1 MELIRGLHNL
11 PAGGATRSGAPRECV
26 ATIGNFDGVH
36 RGHQA
41 ILEQLKSLSRSA
53 GLPVTVVIF
62 EPQPREYFAGDQAPP
77 RLTRL
82 RDKVELLAAHGADR
96 ILCLPFNDALRSLT
110 ARQFIERVLI
120 DGLRVRH
127 LVVGDDFRFGC
138 DRAGDFALLEAVG
151 RERGFAVE
159 HTRTFTLDD
168 ERVSSTRV
176 RTLLAS
182 GNFCQAARMLGRP
195 FAFQGRVV
203 RDRQLGRTIGVPTA
217 NIPLTRW
224 PLALRGVFACATR
237 LPDGSWAPS
246 VANIGWRPTVGA
258 HQPMLEVHV
267 LDRQLDLYGESLS
280 VVPCARLRGETKFA
294 DFDTLVTQIHH
305 DLDQARRYF
314 QAPDAAPASDQAPQ
328 TAPAIQAPAA
338 PDALQTATTE
348 NPGDRVSVS
357 GGLASL
363 APPPARFP
371 LASAP
376 LPHETA
382 AADSPP
388 GPSRDTRTDE

>member
-11 PAGGATRSGAPRECV
+11 PHTSDATQRQTLRGCV

-36 RGHQA
+36 LGHRA
-41 ILEQLKSLSRSA
+41 ILEQLRTLSRA
-53 GLPVTVVIF
+53 EGLPVTVVIF
-62 EPQPREYFAGDQAPP
+62 EPQPREFFAGDQAPP

-82 RDKVELLAAHGADR
+82 RDKVALLKAHGADR

-120 DGLRVRH
+120 EGLQVKH

-138 DRAGDFALLEAVG
+138 DRSGDFTLLQAVG
-151 RERGFAVE
+151 RERGFAVD
-159 HTRTFTLDD
+159 HTRTFALDD

-182 GNFCQAARMLGRP
+182 GNFFQAARMLGRP
-195 FAFQGRVV
+195 YGYQGRVV

-217 NIPLTRW
+217 NIPLTSR

-237 LPDGSWAPS
+237 LPDGEWVAG

-258 HQPMLEVHV
+258 DRPMLEVHL
-267 LDRQLDLYGESLS
+267 LDREIELYGRPLT
-280 VVPCARLRGETKFA
+280 VVPCARLRGETKFE
-294 DFDTLVTQIHH
+294 DFSALVTQIHR
-305 DLDQARRYF
+305 DLDSARQYFLQA
-314 QAPDAAPASDQAPQ
+314 S
-328 TAPAIQAPAA
+328 
-338 PDALQTATTE
+338 LQTFPLAEPHGPEMTDAE
-348 NPGDRVSVS
+348 AEAVDS
-357 GGLASL
+357 GGLCAATL
-363 APPPARFP
+363 PQAQFP

-376 LPHETA
+376 LPPDTSTIEA
-382 AADSPP
+382 PS
-388 GPSRDTRTDE
+388 GPVSTDASDE

>member
-11 PAGGATRSGAPRECV
+11 PPQGGASRGCV

-36 RGHQA
+36 LGHQA
-41 ILEQLKSLSRSA
+41 ILEQLKALSQA
-53 GLPVTVVIF
+53 LALPLTVVIF

-82 RDKVELLAAHGADR
+82 RDKVALLAAYGADR

-138 DRAGDFALLEAVG
+138 DRAGDFTLLQAVG

-182 GNFCQAARMLGRP
+182 GNFFQAARMLGRP
-195 FAFQGRVV
+195 YAYKGRVV

-217 NIPLTRW
+217 NIPLTRR
-224 PLALRGVFACATR
+224 PLALRGVFACAVR
-237 LPDGSWAPS
+237 LPNSRKDKGEWNPGEWARG

-258 HQPMLEVHV
+258 ERPMLEVHL
-267 LDRQLDLYGESLS
+267 LDRELDLYGQSLT
-280 VVPCARLRGETKFA
+280 VVPCARLRGETKFD
-294 DFDTLVTQIHH
+294 DFNALVAQIHR
-305 DLDQARRYF
+305 DLDNARRYF
-314 QAPDAAPASDQAPQ
+314 PRAAETAASGRVACEAIGLDAVTLPQA
-328 TAPAIQAPAA
+328 
-338 PDALQTATTE
+338 E
-348 NPGDRVSVS
+348 
-357 GGLASL
+357 
-363 APPPARFP
+363 FP

-376 LPHETA
+376 LPPETSNA
-382 AADSPP
+382 GAHA
-388 GPSRDTRTDE
+388 GPASSDTQDD

>member
-11 PAGGATRSGAPRECV
+11 PTVADAAQRRTLPGCV

-36 RGHQA
+36 LGHRA
-41 ILEQLKSLSRSA
+41 ILEQLRTLSRAA

-82 RDKVELLAAHGADR
+82 RDKVALLKAQGADR

-120 DGLRVRH
+120 EGLQVKH

-138 DRAGDFALLEAVG
+138 DRAGDFTLLQAVG
-151 RERGFAVE
+151 REQNFAVE
-159 HTRTFTLDD
+159 HTRTFVLDD

-182 GNFCQAARMLGRP
+182 GNFFQAARLLGRP
-195 FAFQGRVV
+195 YGYQGRVV

-217 NIPLTRW
+217 NMPLTSR

-237 LPDGSWAPS
+237 LPDGEWVAG

-258 HQPMLEVHV
+258 DRPTLEVHL
-267 LDRQLDLYGESLS
+267 LDREIDLYGQPLT
-280 VVPCARLRGETKFA
+280 VVPCARLRGETKFD
-294 DFDTLVTQIHH
+294 DFSELVAQIHR
-305 DLDQARRYF
+305 DLDSARHYF
-314 QAPDAAPASDQAPQ
+314 RLALSPTRRLPEPLAASSTDAETDAA
-328 TAPAIQAPAA
+328 
-338 PDALQTATTE
+338 E
-348 NPGDRVSVS
+348 S
-357 GGLASL
+357 GGGCA
-363 APPPARFP
+363 ATMPQARFP

-376 LPHETA
+376 LPLDTA
-382 AADSPP
+382 AAEHP
-388 GPSRDTRTDE
+388 GPTSTDAHE

>member
-11 PAGGATRSGAPRECV
+11 PPGSPGDREGDMPGCV

-36 RGHQA
+36 LGHQA
-41 ILEQLKSLSRSA
+41 ILEQLQALSRSRA
-53 GLPVTVVIF
+53 LPVTVVIF

-82 RDKVELLAAHGADR
+82 RDKVALLKAHGADR

-120 DGLRVRH
+120 DGLQVKH

-138 DRAGDFALLEAVG
+138 DRAGDFTLLQAVG

-182 GNFCQAARMLGRP
+182 GNFFQAARMLGRP
-195 FAFQGRVV
+195 YGYQGRVV

-217 NIPLTRW
+217 NIPLTRR
-224 PLALRGVFACATR
+224 PMALRGVFACATR
-237 LPDGSWAPS
+237 LADGEWVAGA
-246 VANIGWRPTVGA
+246 ANIGWRPTVGA
-258 HQPMLEVHV
+258 DRPMLEVHL
-267 LDRQLDLYGESLS
+267 LDRELDLYGETLT
-280 VVPCARLRGETKFA
+280 VVPCARLRGEAKF
-294 DFDTLVTQIHH
+294 DEFDALVAQIHR
-305 DLDQARRYF
+305 DLDNARHYFAQAAR
-314 QAPDAAPASDQAPQ
+314 QAGS
-328 TAPAIQAPAA
+328 
-338 PDALQTATTE
+338 
-348 NPGDRVSVS
+348 SVS
-357 GGLASL
+357 EPGPAEVEAAASGLCAASL
-363 APPPARFP
+363 PQARFP

-376 LPHETA
+376 LPPEPSNPGASAHA
-382 AADSPP
+382 APTGSED
-388 GPSRDTRTDE
+388 D

>member
-11 PAGGATRSGAPRECV
+11 PTVSDAAQRRTLRGCV

-36 RGHQA
+36 LGHRA
-41 ILEQLKSLSRSA
+41 ILEQLRTLSRAA

-82 RDKVELLAAHGADR
+82 RDKVALLKAQGADR

-120 DGLRVRH
+120 EGLQVKH

-138 DRAGDFALLEAVG
+138 DRSGDFTLLQAVG

-159 HTRTFTLDD
+159 HTRTFVLDD

-182 GNFCQAARMLGRP
+182 GNLFQAARLLGRP
-195 FAFQGRVV
+195 YGYQGRVV

-217 NIPLTRW
+217 NIPLTSR

-237 LPDGSWAPS
+237 LPDGEWVAS

-258 HQPMLEVHV
+258 DRPMLEVHL
-267 LDRQLDLYGESLS
+267 LDREIDLYGQSLT
-280 VVPCARLRGETKFA
+280 VVPCARLRGETRFEE
-294 DFDTLVTQIHH
+294 FSELVAQIHR
-305 DLDQARRYF
+305 DLDSARHYFRQA
-314 QAPDAAPASDQAPQ
+314 S
-328 TAPAIQAPAA
+328 
-338 PDALQTATTE
+338 LQTRQSTE
-348 NPGDRVSVS
+348 PGVAESAGPGVDTADT
-357 GGLASL
+357 GGLCA
-363 APPPARFP
+363 ATMPQAQFP

-376 LPHETA
+376 LPLDASSA
-382 AADSPP
+382 AAPA
-388 GPSRDTRTDE
+388 GPTSTDAHE

>member
-11 PAGGATRSGAPRECV
+11 PTANDAAQGVGARGCV

-36 RGHQA
+36 LGHQA
-41 ILEQLKSLSRSA
+41 ILEQLQTLSRA
-53 GLPVTVVIF
+53 QGLPVTVVIF

-82 RDKVELLAAHGADR
+82 RDKVALLKAHGADR

-110 ARQFIERVLI
+110 AQQFVERVLI
-120 DGLRVRH
+120 EGLQVRH

-138 DRAGDFALLEAVG
+138 DRAGDFALLQAVG

-159 HTRTFTLDD
+159 HTRTFALDD

-182 GNFCQAARMLGRP
+182 GNFFQAARMLGRP
-195 FAFQGRVV
+195 YGYQGRVV

-217 NIPLTRW
+217 NIPLTRR
-224 PLALRGVFACATR
+224 PMALRGVFACAAR
-237 LPDGSWAPS
+237 LPSGEWVAG

-258 HQPMLEVHV
+258 DRPILEVHL
-267 LDRQLDLYGESLS
+267 LDREVELYGQTLT
-280 VVPCARLRGETKFA
+280 VVPCARLRGETKFD
-294 DFDTLVTQIHH
+294 DFGALVTQIHR
-305 DLDQARRYF
+305 DIDNARRYF
-314 QAPDAAPASDQAPQ
+314 GQRDPHVAETARADVNHAIEEICAATLPQAQ
-328 TAPAIQAPAA
+328 
-338 PDALQTATTE
+338 
-348 NPGDRVSVS
+348 
-357 GGLASL
+357 
-363 APPPARFP
+363 FP

-376 LPHETA
+376 LSESSHA
-382 AADSPP
+382 GAHA
-388 GPSRDTRTDE
+388 GPAPNESRDD